1 MTRAILASGNLLA
14 AGLLLAGCAS
24 FSADGGLAKVNAL
37 SSSATGVTAVAL
49 RSEEAETSARARVV
63 SLLKKPLTAER
74 AAEIA
79 LLNNRELQAAYNQL
93 GLSEA
98 EAIEASL
105 PPNPKFSISRLAGG
119 GNYELEGRVVGNILA
134 LATLPV
140 TADIAQDRFAQSQ
153 FEAANTTLRI
163 AADAK
168 RAYYRAVAA
177 QSLADFL
184 GKAQDSAQAAAQ
196 MSSRL
201 AEGGNV
207 NKLDQARNQVFYAE
221 ISAQLATA
229 RLRAASEREALIRA
243 LGLWGGDLAFKLPAS
258 LPTPPR
264 QPGQLPQ
271 VEREAIA
278 RRFDLQIARLE
289 VTALAKSYGL
299 TDATRFLNLLEVAGV
314 AKKMREG
321 GDKSRERGFEVE
333 FEIPLFDFGQVA
345 SRKAEE
351 RYMQAVNRLAAK
363 AVNVRS
369 EAREA
374 YRGYRASYD
383 IAQHYQREVLPLRK
397 IISDETL
404 LRYNAMQID
413 VFSLLQEARQH
424 ISSTMSAIEAQ
435 RDFYL
440 AQVNLGAAILG
451 GGTGATSSAEMTSAM
466 AGGSESAGH

>member
-1 MTRAILASGNLLA
+1 MRRAILASGNLLA
-14 AGLLLAGCAS
+14 TGMLLAGCAS

-37 SSSATGVTAVAL
+37 SNSVTGVTAVAL
-49 RSEEAETSARARVV
+49 RSEEVEAFARARVV
-63 SLLKKPLTAER
+63 SLLRKPLTAER

-79 LLNNRELQAAYNQL
+79 VLNNRELQAAYNQL

-98 EAIEASL
+98 EAVEASL

-134 LATLPV
+134 LATLPA
-140 TADIAQDRFAQSQ
+140 TADIAQDRFIQAQ

-229 RLRAASEREALIRA
+229 RLRATSEREALIRA

-258 LPTPPR
+258 LPAPPR

-271 VEREAIA
+271 VEREAVK
-278 RRFDLQIARLE
+278 RRLDLQIARLE

-321 GDKSRERGFEVE
+321 GEKSRERGFEVE

-351 RYMQAVNRLAAK
+351 RYMQAVNRLAAR

-413 VFSLLQEARQH
+413 VFSLLQEARQR

-435 RDFYL
+435 RDFHL

-451 GGTGATSSAEMTSAM
+451 GGAGATPSAEMTSAM
-466 AGGSESAGH
+466 AGGGESAGH